1 MTNAEIADLMWSSAA
16 LGVAFFAFCAVLAR
30 RIRTRGHALY
40 LDAVAV
46 FLAVQ
51 VTDMADDLVFG
62 PPIHAPLWAYGWQ
75 DALLPLFM
83 ISLWFFVRGLTEPAL
98 RLRPR
103 DAWHLL
109 PLGLGLVFLLPF
121 LSLPGPER
129 AGLYVDID
137 LGGTRVL
144 WAELGVLAFWVG
156 WIGLLIGYG
165 FACARRLTRHKRT
178 IRALFSDLSGK
189 SLWWLDALVAMILGL
204 AWVVIADEVLI
215 LAFDAGFLEGAA
227 EGVHEILLG
236 LIFGLFGI
244 QAKPPLPDWS
254 AEVVANETAPAPP
267 PPATEDETGAG
278 TGASPGRYARS
289 GLGPEDLT
297 RLAARLQTRME
308 ASRLWEDP
316 MLTLK
321 TLSEATAIPPMH
333 LSEVLNTEIGQSFFD
348 YVNAH
353 RIEAACSLLAE
364 SELGVLEISEAVGYN
379 SKSTFNANFKRI
391 TDKTPTEWRRALRA
405 MTRPAAR
412 P

>member
-1 MTNAEIADLMWSSAA
+1 MTESDIADLMWSSAA
-16 LGVAFFAFCAVLAR
+16 LGVALCAFCAVVAR
-30 RIRTRGHALY
+30 RIRTPGPALY

-75 DALLPLFM
+75 DVLLPLFM

-109 PLGLGLVFLLPF
+109 PLGLGLVFMLPF
-121 LSLPGPER
+121 LLLPGPVR
-129 AGLYVDID
+129 FGLYVDTD
-137 LGGTRVL
+137 LSGSRAL

-189 SLWWLDALVAMILGL
+189 SLWWLDALVAMILAL

-236 LIFGLFGI
+236 LIIGLFGI

-254 AEVVANETAPAPP
+254 AEVVAEETAPPAKASAEESSAP
-267 PPATEDETGAG
+267 
-278 TGASPGRYARS
+278 SRYARS
-289 GLGPEDLT
+289 GLGPEDLARLAT
-297 RLAARLQTRME
+297 RLQDRMG
-308 ASRLWEDP
+308 AGKLWEDP
-316 MLTLK
+316 MLNLK
-321 TLSEATAIPPMH
+321 SLSEATAIPPMH

-348 YVNAH
+348 YINGH
-353 RIEAACSLLAE
+353 RIEAACTLLGE
-364 SELGVLEISEAVGYN
+364 SDLAVLEISEAVGYN

-391 TDKTPTEWRRALRA
+391 TGQTPTEWRRALRA
-405 MTRPAAR
+405 LAAR
-412 P
+412 PAQPG